1 MARRVM
7 NMCTIN
13 VFSVEDNML
22 TTHFDMMPDE
32 PTDATRALLE
42 RATDARL
49 TVQEVRVVSD
59 DMGARIVIAD
69 DRDRHVLYDMHV
81 QRIVPTWDYTAARG
95 AQVVAIRVHLSNDW
109 DHVIDVFDRC
119 ATFDARSWEHALIN
133 GRLYRRVCSS
143 RRLGGARIY
152 DSGDTGGTR

>member
-81 QRIVPTWDYTAARG
+81 QRVYT
-95 AQVVAIRVHLSNDW
+95 V
-109 DHVIDVFDRC
+109 
-119 ATFDARSWEHALIN
+119 
-133 GRLYRRVCSS
+133 RRVNGKATYTIRHDHGYMSS
-143 RRLGGARIY
+143 PVRA
-152 DSGDTGGTR
+152 